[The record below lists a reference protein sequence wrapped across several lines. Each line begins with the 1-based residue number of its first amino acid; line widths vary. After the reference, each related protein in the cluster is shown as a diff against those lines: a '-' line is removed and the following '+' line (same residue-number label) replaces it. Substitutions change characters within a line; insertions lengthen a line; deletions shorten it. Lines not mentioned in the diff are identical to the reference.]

1 MSRKRRISIATRLI
15 GLILLLLVV
24 VVLAISSMVNVL
36 FKNNLDQELQDK
48 SLLTIRLI
56 NQEITTWMDA
66 KRALLRNLGP
76 VFAYANLNEQT
87 AVSMLGALKKADQ
100 DLSSIYFMDMVPFK
114 NGGFIYEATGWKP
127 PADYDQ
133 SSRPWF
139 QQASAATD
147 VIFTEPYIDLITGK
161 LVVTG
166 ALKIKHV
173 NGKDLGVIGLDM
185 VIDQV
190 STIIGSKKISEH
202 GKSYLVNNAGVFIT
216 HENSEQVLKGL
227 IFDLP
232 AISRFKQNV
241 LSKDEFYGLDTKTGY
256 YLTSKVVP
264 GTSWRIVSFGPLSDI
279 YDVLYQ
285 FGALLIFVSLLSL
298 VIAFVL
304 TLVIA
309 RSFTKPILRTADY
322 ASEIA
327 QGRLYI
333 TLDEATLHR
342 GDEIGDLGRSME
354 TMKEN
359 LVRIISGIRESTKQ
373 VASGSGEISNT
384 AQELSQ
390 GATEQ
395 ASSAEEISSSMEQMN
410 STVRQNADNSM
421 QTEAIAQRTAQ
432 DAQNGGEAVQRTV
445 QAMKQIAEKIGII
458 EEIARQT
465 NLLALNA
472 AIEAARAGES
482 GKGFAVVAGEVRKLA
497 ERSQQAASE
506 ISALSQKSVATADEA
521 GAVIARIVPD
531 IRKTAELVQEIS
543 ASSRE
548 QNSGIEQ
555 INKAILQLDQ
565 VIQHNAAASEELAS
579 MAEELSA
586 QSRQLEDEISF
597 FITEKEAADR
607 ALVVQTKTKP

>member
-1 MSRKRRISIATRLI
+1 MKNNRRISIAVRLI
-15 GLILLLLVV
+15 GLIVLLLV
-24 VVLAISSMVNVL
+24 LTILSISSMVYVL
-36 FKNNLDQELQDK
+36 FKNNLDNELQDK

-56 NQEITTWMDA
+56 EQEINTWMEG

-76 VFAYANLNEQT
+76 VFAHGNLNEPT
-87 AVSMLGALKKADQ
+87 AVSMLGALKKADP
-100 DLSSIYFMDMVPFK
+100 DLSSIYLMDMVPFK
-114 NGGFIYEATGWKP
+114 NGGFIWEATGWKP

-139 QQASAATD
+139 QQANVSTD

-161 LVVTG
+161 LVVTA
-166 ALKIKHV
+166 ALKIKQT

-185 VIDQV
+185 IIDQV
-190 STIIGSKKISEH
+190 STIIGSKKISKE
-202 GKSYLVNNAGVFIT
+202 GKSYLVNNTGIFIT
-216 HENSEQVLKGL
+216 NEDSEKVLKSN

-232 AISRFKQNV
+232 AVASFKQNV
-241 LSKDEFYGLDTKTGY
+241 LSKDEWYGFNQKSGY
-256 YLTSKVVP
+256 YLTSRIVP
-264 GTSWRIVSFGPLSDI
+264 GTSWKIVSYGPLSDI
-279 YDVLYQ
+279 YSILTQ
-285 FGALLIFVSLLSL
+285 FSLLLILVSVLGLAISF
-298 VIAFVL
+298 IL
-304 TLVIA
+304 TLLIA
-309 RSFTKPILRTADY
+309 RSFTKPILK
-322 ASEIA
+322 ASEFASQIA
-327 QGRLYI
+327 QGHLYI
-333 TLDEATLHR
+333 TINEESLRR
-342 GDEIGDLGRSME
+342 GDEIGDLARSME

-359 LVRIISGIRESTKQ
+359 LVRIIAGIRESTQQ

-384 AQELSQ
+384 AQVLSQ

-395 ASSAEEISSSMEQMN
+395 ASSAEEISSSMEEMN

-445 QAMKQIAEKIGII
+445 QAMKQIAEKIVII

-521 GAVIARIVPD
+521 GAVISRIVPD

-597 FITEKEAADR
+597 FITEEDLTEK
-607 ALVVQTKTKP
+607 ALVIKR

>member
-1 MSRKRRISIATRLI
+1 MKNNRRISIAVRLI
-15 GLILLLLVV
+15 GLIVLLLV
-24 VVLAISSMVNVL
+24 LTILSISSMVYVL
-36 FKNNLDQELQDK
+36 FKNNLDNELQDK

-56 NQEITTWMDA
+56 EQEINTWMEG

-76 VFAYANLNEQT
+76 VFAHANLNEPA
-87 AVSMLGALKKADQ
+87 AVSMLGALEKADP
-100 DLSSIYFMDMVPFK
+100 DLSSIYLMDMVPFK

-139 QQASAATD
+139 QQANASTD

-161 LVVTG
+161 LFVTA
-166 ALKIKHV
+166 ALKIKQT

-185 VIDQV
+185 IIDQV
-190 STIIGSKKISEH
+190 STIIGSKKISNG
-202 GKSYLVNNAGVFIT
+202 GKSYLVNNTGIFIT
-216 HENSEQVLKGL
+216 NEDSEKVLKSN

-232 AISRFKQNV
+232 AVASFKQNV
-241 LSKDEFYGLDTKTGY
+241 LSKDEWYGLNQKSGY
-256 YLTSKVVP
+256 YLTSRIVP
-264 GTSWRIVSFGPLSDI
+264 GTSWKIVSYGPLSDI
-279 YDVLYQ
+279 YSILTQ
-285 FGALLIFVSLLSL
+285 FSLLLILVSVLGLAISF
-298 VIAFVL
+298 IL
-304 TLVIA
+304 TLLIA
-309 RSFTKPILRTADY
+309 RSFTKPILKAAEF
-322 ASEIA
+322 ASQIA
-327 QGRLYI
+327 QGHLYI
-333 TLDEATLHR
+333 TINKESLRR
-342 GDEIGDLGRSME
+342 GDEIGDLARSME

-359 LVRIISGIRESTKQ
+359 LVRIIAGIRESTQQ

-384 AQELSQ
+384 AQVLSQ

-395 ASSAEEISSSMEQMN
+395 ASSAEEISSSMEEMN

-521 GAVIARIVPD
+521 GAVISRIVPD

-579 MAEELSA
+579 MAEQLSA
-586 QSRQLEDEISF
+586 HSRQLEEEISF
-597 FITEKEAADR
+597 FITEQDVAEK
-607 ALVVQTKTKP
+607 ALVVKR

>member
-1 MSRKRRISIATRLI
+1 MKNDRRVSIAVRLI
-15 GLILLLLVV
+15 GLISLLLVV
-24 VVLAISSMVNVL
+24 AILAISTLVYVL
-36 FKNNLDQELQDK
+36 FKNNLDKELQDK

-56 NQEITTWMDA
+56 EQEINTWMEG
-66 KRALLRNLGP
+66 KRALLYNLEP
-76 VFAYANLNEQT
+76 VFAYGNLNEAT
-87 AVSMLGALKKADQ
+87 SISVLKALKKADP
-100 DLSSIYFMDMVPFK
+100 DLSSIFLMDMVPYK
-114 NGGFIYEATGWKP
+114 NGGFVYEATGWKP

-133 SSRPWF
+133 LSRPWF
-139 QQASAATD
+139 QQALAATG
-147 VIFTEPYIDLITGK
+147 VTFTEPYLDLITGK
-161 LVVTG
+161 LVVTA
-166 ALKIKHV
+166 ALKIKYP
-173 NGKDLGVIGLDM
+173 NDRDLGVLGLDM

-190 STIIGSKKISEH
+190 STIIGSKKVSDH
-202 GKSYLVNNAGVFIT
+202 GKSYLVNKDGVFIT
-216 HENSEQVLKGL
+216 HEKSEEVLKSNLFDATGL
-227 IFDLP
+227 
-232 AISRFKQNV
+232 ASFKQNV
-241 LSKDEFYGLDTKTGY
+241 LSKDEWYGLNTKTGT
-256 YLTSKVVP
+256 YLTSCIVP
-264 GTSWRIVSFGPLSDI
+264 GTTWRIVSFGPLSDI
-279 YDVLYQ
+279 YYILTR
-285 FGALLIFVSLLSL
+285 FSLLL
-298 VIAFVL
+298 VLVSVLGLIISFIL
-304 TLVIA
+304 TLLIA
-309 RSFTKPILRTADY
+309 RSFTRPILKAADY

-327 QGRLYI
+327 QGHLFI
-333 TLDEATLHR
+333 TVDEASLRR
-342 GDEIGDLGRSME
+342 GDEIGDLARSME
-354 TMKEN
+354 TMKDN
-359 LVRIISGIRESTKQ
+359 LVRIIGGIRESTKQ

-497 ERSQQAASE
+497 ERSQQAAAE

-521 GAVIARIVPD
+521 GVVISRIVPD

-586 QSRQLEDEISF
+586 QSRQLEEEISF
-597 FITEKEAADR
+597 FITEAAAAEK
-607 ALVVQTKTKP
+607 ALVVKK

>member
-1 MSRKRRISIATRLI
+1 MRNNRRMSIAVRLI
-15 GLILLLLVV
+15 GLISLLLIVAI
-24 VVLAISSMVNVL
+24 LAISSLVYVL
-36 FKNNLDQELQDK
+36 FKNNLDKELQDK
-48 SLLTIRLI
+48 SLLTIRFI
-56 NQEITTWMDA
+56 EQEINTWMEG
-66 KRALLRNLGP
+66 KRSLLHNLGP
-76 VFAYANLNEQT
+76 VFAYGNLNEAT
-87 AVSMLGALKKADQ
+87 AVSMLGALKKADP
-100 DLSSIYFMDMVPFK
+100 DLSSIYLMDMVPFK

-139 QQASAATD
+139 QQAVAAPGVT
-147 VIFTEPYIDLITGK
+147 FTEPYLDLITGK
-161 LVVTG
+161 LVVTV
-166 ALKIKHV
+166 ALKLKYP
-173 NGKDLGVIGLDM
+173 NGKDLGVLGLDM

-190 STIIGSKKISEH
+190 SRIIGSKKISSH
-202 GKSYLVNNAGVFIT
+202 GKSYLVNKDGVFIS
-216 HENSEQVLKGL
+216 HEKSEEVLKSNL
-227 IFDLP
+227 FDT
-232 AISRFKQNV
+232 AGVTSFKQNV
-241 LSKDEFYGLDTKTGY
+241 LSRDEWYGVNTKTGI
-256 YLTSKVVP
+256 YLASRIVP

-279 YDVLYQ
+279 YSILTQ
-285 FGALLIFVSLLSL
+285 FSLLLILVSFLGL
-298 VIAFVL
+298 VVSFIL
-304 TLVIA
+304 TLLIA
-309 RSFTKPILRTADY
+309 RSFTRPILKAADY
-322 ASEIA
+322 ASQIA
-327 QGRLYI
+327 QGRLFI
-333 TLDEATLHR
+333 TVDEASLRR
-342 GDEIGDLGRSME
+342 GDEIGDLARSME
-354 TMKEN
+354 TMKDN
-359 LVRIISGIRESTKQ
+359 LVRIIGGIRESTKQ

-497 ERSQQAASE
+497 ERSQQAAAE

-521 GAVIARIVPD
+521 GAVISRIVPD

-586 QSRQLEDEISF
+586 QSRQLEEEISF
-597 FITEKEAADR
+597 FITDRAIAEK
-607 ALVVQTKTKP
+607 ALVVTK

>member
-1 MSRKRRISIATRLI
+1 MKNNRRISIAVRLI
-15 GLILLLLVV
+15 GLIVLLLV
-24 VVLAISSMVNVL
+24 LTILSISSMVYVL
-36 FKNNLDQELQDK
+36 FKNNLDNELQDK

-56 NQEITTWMDA
+56 EQETNTWMEG

-76 VFAYANLNEQT
+76 VFAHGNLNEPT
-87 AVSMLGALKKADQ
+87 AVSMLGALKKADP
-100 DLSSIYFMDMVPFK
+100 DLSSIYLMDMVPFK
-114 NGGFIYEATGWKP
+114 NGGFIWEATGWKP

-139 QQASAATD
+139 QQANASTD

-161 LVVTG
+161 LVVTA
-166 ALKIKHV
+166 ALKIKQT

-185 VIDQV
+185 IIDQV
-190 STIIGSKKISEH
+190 STIIGSKKISKG
-202 GKSYLVNNAGVFIT
+202 GKSYLVNNTGIFIT
-216 HENSEQVLKGL
+216 NEDSEKVLKSN

-232 AISRFKQNV
+232 AVASFKQNV
-241 LSKDEFYGLDTKTGY
+241 LSKDEWYGLNQKSGY
-256 YLTSKVVP
+256 YLTSRIVP
-264 GTSWRIVSFGPLSDI
+264 GTSWKIVSYGPLSDI
-279 YDVLYQ
+279 YSILTQ
-285 FGALLIFVSLLSL
+285 FSLLLILVSVLGLAISF
-298 VIAFVL
+298 IL
-304 TLVIA
+304 TLLIA
-309 RSFTKPILRTADY
+309 RSFTKPILK
-322 ASEIA
+322 ASEFASQIA
-327 QGRLYI
+327 QGHLYI
-333 TLDEATLHR
+333 TINEESLRR
-342 GDEIGDLGRSME
+342 GDEIGDLARSME

-359 LVRIISGIRESTKQ
+359 LVRIIAGIRESTQQ

-384 AQELSQ
+384 AQVLSQ

-395 ASSAEEISSSMEQMN
+395 ASSAEEISSSMEEMN

-521 GAVIARIVPD
+521 GAVISRIVPD

-586 QSRQLEDEISF
+586 QSRQLEEEISF
-597 FITEKEAADR
+597 FITEEDLTEK
-607 ALVVQTKTKP
+607 ALVIKR

>member
-1 MSRKRRISIATRLI
+1 MKRNRRISIALRLI
-15 GLILLLLVV
+15 GLITLLLVV
-24 VVLAISSMVNVL
+24 AILAISSMVYVL
-36 FKNNLDQELQDK
+36 FKSNLDTELQDK

-56 NQEITTWMDA
+56 EQEITTWMGT

-76 VFAYANLNEQT
+76 VFVYANVKEST
-87 AVSMLGALKKADQ
+87 AVTTLGALKKADP

-114 NGGFIYEATGWKP
+114 DGGFIYEATGWKP

-139 QQASAATD
+139 LQARAASD
-147 VIFTEPYIDLITGK
+147 VVFTEPYVDLITGK
-161 LVVTG
+161 LVVTA
-166 ALKIKHV
+166 ALKIQEAS
-173 NGKDLGVIGLDM
+173 GKELGVLGLDM
-185 VIDQV
+185 IIDQV
-190 STIIGSKKISEH
+190 STIIGSKKISSH
-202 GKSYLVNNAGVFIT
+202 GKSYLVNSGGVFIT
-216 HENSEQVLKGL
+216 HEKSDEVLKGNV
-227 IFDLP
+227 FDNP
-232 AISRFKQNV
+232 GVASFKQNV
-241 LSKDEFYGLDTKTGY
+241 LSKDEWYGVNTQTGY
-256 YLTSKVVP
+256 YLTARVVP
-264 GTSWRIVSFGPLSDI
+264 GTTWRIVSFGPLADI
-279 YDVLYQ
+279 YYILTQ
-285 FGALLIFVSLLSL
+285 FSLLLILVSGVSLGIS
-298 VIAFVL
+298 FVL
-304 TLVIA
+304 TLLIA
-309 RSFTKPILRTADY
+309 RSFTRPILEAADY

-333 TLDEATLHR
+333 ALDEASLRR
-342 GDEIGDLGRSME
+342 GDEIGDLARSME
-354 TMKEN
+354 TMKKN
-359 LVRIISGIRESTKQ
+359 LVRIIAGIRVSTQQ

-384 AQELSQ
+384 AQVLSQ

-395 ASSAEEISSSMEQMN
+395 ASSAEEISSSMEEMN

-421 QTEAIAQRTAQ
+421 QTEAIAQRTAL

-521 GAVIARIVPD
+521 GAVISRIVPD

-586 QSRQLEDEISF
+586 QSRQLEEEISF
-597 FITEKEAADR
+597 FITEREAAEK
-607 ALVVQTKTKP
+607 ALVVKK

>member
-1 MSRKRRISIATRLI
+1 MSIAVRLI
-15 GLILLLLVV
+15 GLISLLLIVAI
-24 VVLAISSMVNVL
+24 LAISSLVYVL
-36 FKNNLDQELQDK
+36 FKNNLDKELQDK
-48 SLLTIRLI
+48 SLLTIRFI
-56 NQEITTWMDA
+56 EQEINTWMEG
-66 KRALLRNLGP
+66 KRSLLHNLGP
-76 VFAYANLNEQT
+76 VFAYGNLNEAT
-87 AVSMLGALKKADQ
+87 AVSMLGALKKADP
-100 DLSSIYFMDMVPFK
+100 DLSSIYLMDMVPFK

-139 QQASAATD
+139 QQAVAAPGVT
-147 VIFTEPYIDLITGK
+147 FTEPYLDLITGK
-161 LVVTG
+161 LVVTV
-166 ALKIKHV
+166 ALKLKYP
-173 NGKDLGVIGLDM
+173 NGKDLGVLGLDM

-190 STIIGSKKISEH
+190 SRIIGSKKISSH
-202 GKSYLVNNAGVFIT
+202 GKSYLVNKDGVFIS
-216 HENSEQVLKGL
+216 HEKSEEVLKSNL
-227 IFDLP
+227 FDT
-232 AISRFKQNV
+232 AGVTSFKQNV
-241 LSKDEFYGLDTKTGY
+241 LSRDEWYGVNTKTGI
-256 YLTSKVVP
+256 YLASRIVP

-279 YDVLYQ
+279 YSILTQ
-285 FGALLIFVSLLSL
+285 FSLLLILVSFLGL
-298 VIAFVL
+298 VVSFIL
-304 TLVIA
+304 TLLIA
-309 RSFTKPILRTADY
+309 RSFTRPILKAADY
-322 ASEIA
+322 ASQIA
-327 QGRLYI
+327 QGRLFI
-333 TLDEATLHR
+333 TVDEASLRR
-342 GDEIGDLGRSME
+342 GDEIGDLARSME
-354 TMKEN
+354 TMKDN
-359 LVRIISGIRESTKQ
+359 LVRIIGGIRESTKQ

-497 ERSQQAASE
+497 ERSQQAAAE

-521 GAVIARIVPD
+521 GAVISRIVPD

-586 QSRQLEDEISF
+586 QSRQLEEEISF
-597 FITEKEAADR
+597 FITDRAIAEK
-607 ALVVQTKTKP
+607 ALVVTK

>member
-1 MSRKRRISIATRLI
+1 MRNNRRMSIAVRLI
-15 GLILLLLVV
+15 GLISLLLIVAI
-24 VVLAISSMVNVL
+24 LAISSLVYVL
-36 FKNNLDQELQDK
+36 FKNNLDKELQDK
-48 SLLTIRLI
+48 SLLTIRFI
-56 NQEITTWMDA
+56 EQEINTWMEG
-66 KRALLRNLGP
+66 KRSLLHNLGP
-76 VFAYANLNEQT
+76 VFAYGNLNEAT
-87 AVSMLGALKKADQ
+87 AVSMLGALKKADP
-100 DLSSIYFMDMVPFK
+100 DLSSIYLMDMVPFK

-139 QQASAATD
+139 QQAVAAPGVT
-147 VIFTEPYIDLITGK
+147 FTEPYLDLITGK
-161 LVVTG
+161 LVVTV
-166 ALKIKHV
+166 ALKLKYP
-173 NGKDLGVIGLDM
+173 NGKDLGVLGLDM

-190 STIIGSKKISEH
+190 SRIIGSKKISSH
-202 GKSYLVNNAGVFIT
+202 GKSYLVNKDGVFIS
-216 HENSEQVLKGL
+216 HEKSEEVLKSNL
-227 IFDLP
+227 FDT
-232 AISRFKQNV
+232 AGVTSFKQNV
-241 LSKDEFYGLDTKTGY
+241 LSRDEWYGVNTKTGI
-256 YLTSKVVP
+256 YLASRIVP

-279 YDVLYQ
+279 YSILTQ
-285 FGALLIFVSLLSL
+285 FSLLLILVSFLGL
-298 VIAFVL
+298 VVSFIL
-304 TLVIA
+304 TLLIA
-309 RSFTKPILRTADY
+309 RSFTRPILKAADY
-322 ASEIA
+322 ASQIA
-327 QGRLYI
+327 QGRLFI
-333 TLDEATLHR
+333 TVDEASLRR
-342 GDEIGDLGRSME
+342 GDEIGDLARSME
-354 TMKEN
+354 TMKDN
-359 LVRIISGIRESTKQ
+359 LVRIIGGIRESTKQ

-497 ERSQQAASE
+497 ERSQQAAAE

-521 GAVIARIVPD
+521 GAVISRIVPD

-586 QSRQLEDEISF
+586 QSRQLEEEISF
-597 FITEKEAADR
+597 FITDREIAEK
-607 ALVVQTKTKP
+607 ALVVTK

>member
-1 MSRKRRISIATRLI
+1 MKNKRRIGIAARLI
-15 GLILLLLVV
+15 GLISLILVV
-24 VVLAISSMVNVL
+24 VVLAISTLVYIL

-56 NQEITTWMDA
+56 DQEITTWMDA
-66 KRALLRNLGP
+66 KRSLLQNLGP
-76 VFAYANLNEQT
+76 VFAHGNLNET
-87 AVSMLGALKKADQ
+87 SAVAILGALKQADQ
-100 DLSSIYFMDMVPFK
+100 DLSSIYLMDIIPFK

-127 PADYDQ
+127 PLDYDQ

-139 QQASAATD
+139 QQAKAASD
-147 VIFTEPYIDLITGK
+147 VIFTEPYLDLITGK
-161 LVVTG
+161 LVVTA
-166 ALKIKHV
+166 ALKVKQASGSDMGI
-173 NGKDLGVIGLDM
+173 LGLDM

-190 STIIGSKKISEH
+190 SAIIGSKKISGN
-202 GKSYLVNNAGVFIT
+202 GKSYLINDAGIFIT
-216 HENSEQVLKGL
+216 HEDGQQVLKENLFNNPLLSGFEQT
-227 IFDLP
+227 I
-232 AISRFKQNV
+232 
-241 LSKDEFYGLDTKTGY
+241 LSKDEYYGLNEKTGY
-256 YLTSKVVP
+256 YVTSKLVP
-264 GTSWRIVSFGPLSDI
+264 GTTWRIVSFGPLSDI
-279 YDVLYQ
+279 YSILNQ
-285 FGALLIFVSLLSL
+285 FSLLLVIVSALGLLISF
-298 VIAFVL
+298 IL

-309 RSFTKPILRTADY
+309 RSFTRPILYAAEY
-322 ASEIA
+322 ASQIA
-327 QGRLYI
+327 QGRLYMAM
-333 TLDEATLHR
+333 DESSLR
-342 GDEIGDLGRSME
+342 RRDEIGDLARSME

-359 LVRIISGIRESTKQ
+359 LVRILGGIRISTKQ

-395 ASSAEEISSSMEQMN
+395 ASSAEEISSSMEEMN

-432 DAQNGGEAVQRTV
+432 DAQNGGEAVARTV

-521 GAVIARIVPD
+521 GTLISRIVPD

-586 QSRQLEDEISF
+586 QSQQLEEEIAF
-597 FITEKEAADR
+597 FITETEAVDR
-607 ALVVQTKTKP
+607 ALVVQVKE